1 MRKFDQLGNLMKSV
15 ILFGLCLLA
24 VSGTAAAAAKC
35 PFIDVALLNKGLPD
49 GAPWR
54 VMSGGQGE
62 CSFTA
67 KDTSVSFGFSHM
79 VSESTEKATEAA
91 KSMKEAVAPTSRV
104 EPLPAL
110 GEHGIDYNMKNEAG
124 MPDEKSMFFYGHEGR
139 VGVSGYLNLK
149 NAITAQQ
156 RDFAANLIAST
167 LGVAGSARALKKET
181 SCPYFDN
188 DLAKSL
194 LPPGDVTV
202 SIPNKDSCVVSASGS
217 VLMVSV
223 NRNAQNAQAVSNML
237 KGNGCTVDPLPKF
250 GKVGGIAHHCSG
262 GNPRAQILF
271 VSGDRMFDVTLVPT
285 TEPTQAQRDALVELA
300 AFASK
305 H

>member
-1 MRKFDQLGNLMKSV
+1 MRS
-15 ILFGLCLLA
+15 LFLLA
-24 VSGTAAAAAKC
+24 LYLFVACGTALAATKC
-35 PFIDVALLNKGLPD
+35 PFIDVTLLNKGLPD

-79 VSESTEKATEAA
+79 VAQSADKATEAA
-91 KSMKEAVAPTSRV
+91 LSMKDAVAPTSRV

-110 GEHGIDYNMKNEAG
+110 GEHGIAYSMKDAAG
-124 MPDEKSMFFYGHEGR
+124 TADEKSMFFYGHRGP

-149 NAITAQQ
+149 RAITVAQ

-167 LGVAGSARALKKET
+167 LGVASNAKALAKET
-181 SCPYFDN
+181 NCPYFD
-188 DLAKSL
+188 DALVKRL
-194 LPPGDVTV
+194 LPPGDVTISV
-202 SIPNKDSCVVSASGS
+202 PDKNSCVVSASGN
-217 VLMVSV
+217 VLMVSA
-223 NRNAQNAQAVSNML
+223 NRSAQSAQAASNMM
-237 KGNGCTVDPLPKF
+237 KGNGCTVDPLPKL
-250 GKVGGIAHHCSG
+250 GKIAGISHHCNG

-285 TEPTQAQRDALVELA
+285 GEPTEAQRAALVELA
-300 AFASK
+300 EFAAK
-305 H
+305 R

>member
-1 MRKFDQLGNLMKSV
+1 MRSLILLG
-15 ILFGLCLLA
+15 LFLLA
-24 VSGTAAAAAKC
+24 IASTAAVAAKC
-35 PFIDVALLNKGLPD
+35 PFVDAALLNKGLPD

-62 CSFTA
+62 CSFVA
-67 KDTSVSFGFSHM
+67 KDMSVSFGFSHM

-104 EPLPAL
+104 EPQPVL
-110 GEHGIDYNMKNEAG
+110 GEYGIDYNMKNEAG
-124 MPDEKSMFFYGHEGR
+124 MPDEKSMFFYGHNGR

-181 SCPYFDN
+181 NCPYFDN
-188 DLAKSL
+188 DLVKSL
-194 LPPGDVTV
+194 LPSGDVTV

-223 NRNAQNAQAVSNML
+223 NRNAQNAQAASNML
-237 KGNGCTVDPLPKF
+237 KGSGCTVDPLPKF
-250 GKVGGIAHHCSG
+250 GKVAGIAHHCSG

-285 TEPTQAQRDALVELA
+285 SEPSDAQRATLIELA
-300 AFASK
+300 EYAAK

>member
-1 MRKFDQLGNLMKSV
+1 MKSV

-79 VSESTEKATEAA
+79 VSESTKKATEAA

-104 EPLPAL
+104 EALPVL
-110 GEHGIDYNMKNEAG
+110 GEYGIDYNMKNEAG

-181 SCPYFDN
+181 NCPYFDS
-188 DLAKSL
+188 DLVKSL

-223 NRNAQNAQAVSNML
+223 NRNAQSAQAVSNML

-250 GKVGGIAHHCSG
+250 GKVAGIAHHCSG

-271 VSGDRMFDVTLVPT
+271 VSGDRMFDVTLIPT
-285 TEPTQAQRDALVELA
+285 TEPTQAQRDALIELA

>member
-1 MRKFDQLGNLMKSV
+1 MAGECVSSNNRGNHMRSLILLG
-15 ILFGLCLLA
+15 LFLI
-24 VSGTAAAAAKC
+24 AAASPAPAATKC
-35 PFIDVALLNKGLPD
+35 PFIDAALLNKGLPD

-54 VMSGGQGE
+54 VLSGGQGE

-104 EPLPAL
+104 EPLPVL
-110 GEHGIDYNMKNEAG
+110 GEYGIDYNMKNDAG
-124 MPDEKSMFFYGHEGR
+124 MPDEKSMFFYGHSGR

-149 NAITAQQ
+149 NAVTTQQ

-167 LGVAGSARALKKET
+167 LGAAGNARALKKE
-181 SCPYFDN
+181 SNCPYFD
-188 DLAKSL
+188 DSLVKSL
-194 LPPGDVTV
+194 LPAGDVTISV
-202 SIPNKDSCVVSASGS
+202 PNKDSCVVSASGS

-223 NRNAQNAQAVSNML
+223 NNSAQSAQAVSNML
-237 KGNGCTVDPLPKF
+237 KSSGCTVDPLPKF
-250 GKVGGIAHHCSG
+250 GKIAGIAHHCNG

-271 VSGDRMFDVTLVPT
+271 VSGGRMRPA
-285 TEPTQAQRDALVELA
+285 PSRPYPWRAR
-300 AFASK
+300 SSRS
-305 H
+305 